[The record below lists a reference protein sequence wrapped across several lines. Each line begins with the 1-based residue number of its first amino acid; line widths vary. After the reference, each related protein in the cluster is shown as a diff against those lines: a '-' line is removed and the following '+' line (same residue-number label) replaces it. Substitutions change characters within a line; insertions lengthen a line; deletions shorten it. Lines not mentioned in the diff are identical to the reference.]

1 MPCEYLKIKKLKPT
15 ICVIAMSIKHNLEA
29 AFAIAIAI
37 LIPVFA
43 ILVGLALG
51 AVII

>member
-1 MPCEYLKIKKLKPT
+1 
-15 ICVIAMSIKHNLEA
+15 VSIKHNLEA
-29 AFAIAIAI
+29 TFVIAIAV

-51 AVII
+51 AVFV

>member
-1 MPCEYLKIKKLKPT
+1 MNLKQ
-15 ICVIAMSIKHNLEA
+15 NFEA
-29 AFAIAIAI
+29 AFVIAIAI

-51 AVII
+51 AIIV

>member
-1 MPCEYLKIKKLKPT
+1 MNP
-15 ICVIAMSIKHNLEA
+15 KHDLEA

-43 ILVGLALG
+43 ILLGLALG
-51 AVII
+51 AATV

>member
-1 MPCEYLKIKKLKPT
+1 VKVDDSMKD
-15 ICVIAMSIKHNLEA
+15 NLEA
-29 AFAIAIAI
+29 VLAISVAI

-51 AVII
+51 AIIV